1 MKGDMVATRDAYG
14 KALKRLGAENPNIV
28 VLDADLAESTRTAKF
43 GEEFPERFFD
53 MGVAEQ
59 NMIGVAAGLASMGK
73 IAFASTFA
81 VFATGRVYDQI
92 RQNLARS
99 RLNVRVVASHGGI
112 TVGEDGPSHQMCEDI
127 ALMRVLPN
135 MKVFMPADAV
145 ETERMIEA
153 SLKIEGPVYIRTH
166 RAKFPTLYDEFYEF
180 EPGKGSVLRYG
191 KDITVVACGLM
202 VSEAL
207 TAAESLAGKGIS
219 VRVVNMSSIK
229 PLDVELLVKCAEET
243 GRILTAE
250 EHSVIGGL
258 GGAVAE
264 ALGETYPVPVRRM
277 GMKDEFGITG
287 DWKGLLEHFGLTA
300 AHMEETIHRWLD

>member
-59 NMIGVAAGLASMGK
+59 NMIGVAAGLASTGK

-99 RLNVRVVASHGGI
+99 RLNVRIVASHGGI

-135 MKVFMPADAV
+135 MKVFMPADAI

-180 EPGKGSVLRYG
+180 KPGKGSVLRYG
-191 KDITVVACGLM
+191 KDVTVVACGLM
-202 VSEAL
+202 VSEAM

-229 PLDVELLVKCAEET
+229 PLDVELLVKCARET

-264 ALGETYPVPVRRM
+264 ALGEAYPVPVRRM

-287 DWKGLLEHFGLTA
+287 DWKGLLKHFGLTA